1 MIKDA
6 IIRISLWRCDEVPS
20 LRSDSG
26 KLDPIS
32 FGRIARDSEKAAQSH
47 ASTMNPG
54 KRRSG
59 TLPPTGLGSRI
70 D

>member
-6 IIRISLWRCDEVPS
+6 IIRIYLSSCDEVPS

-32 FGRIARDSEKAAQSH
+32 FGRITLLGERAE
-47 ASTMNPG
+47 PG
-54 KRRSG
+54 REPILDENSVLTR
-59 TLPPTGLGSRI
+59 LRAMH
-70 D
+70 